1 MRCKLFYPLFAILLA
16 ALSIGAEKPYTLS
29 VATDRQDAL
38 YHVNEIVTFTVSL
51 SQGEE
56 MVTAGEVAYVLTNDG
71 EDEIRKGTLKLSS
84 DPAQLKG
91 TLDRPGFLRCAAAFI
106 LPDGKKVTA
115 LAGAGIDPLDIK
127 PSLPVPD
134 DFDTFWDG
142 KKAELATLPMNV
154 RLTPVDSGEED
165 VECFDLQ
172 LDCLGGAP
180 VSGYFARPKG
190 AAAKSLTALMTVH
203 GAGVRSA
210 VKRDDYAARGLLA
223 LDINAHGIPNGQS
236 EAYYEALADGRLKD
250 YRYQGRESRETYY
263 FLGMYLR
270 LVRAME
276 FLTAQPEWNGTELI
290 VCGSSQGG
298 GQAIVAAGLDTR
310 VTAFAANVPAMC
322 DHTGRVN
329 GWPRLVPRD
338 NAGMPD
344 PQIQEVARY
353 FDAMNFATRTKAEA
367 VVSAGFIDNTC
378 RPTSVYAAYNNL
390 RGKKRIINEPRMP
403 HTTWPSFTEAQET
416 LIEVHLHATKAPLK

>member
-1 MRCKLFYPLFAILLA
+1 MRHKLFYPLFVILLVVF
-16 ALSIGAEKPYTLS
+16 SIGAENPYTLS
-29 VATDRQDAL
+29 VTTDRQDAL
-38 YHVNEIVTFTVSL
+38 YHVNETVTFTVSL
-51 SQGEE
+51 QHGKEPVAE
-56 MVTAGEVAYVLTNDG
+56 GTVAYVLTNDG
-71 EDEIRKGTLKLSS
+71 EDEIGKGTLPLSAG
-84 DPAQLKG
+84 PVQVTG
-91 TLDRPGFLRCAAAFI
+91 TLDKPGFLRCEARFI
-106 LPDGKKVTA
+106 APDGKKVTA
-115 LAGAGIDPLDIK
+115 LAGAGIDPLHIA

-142 KKAELATLPMNV
+142 KKAALATLPMNA

-165 VECFDLQ
+165 VACFDLQ

-190 AAAKSLTALMTVH
+190 AAAKSLPALLTVH

-210 VKRDDYAARGLLA
+210 VKHDDYAARGLLA

-270 LVRAME
+270 LIRAME

-298 GQAIVAAGLDTR
+298 GQAIVAAGLDPR

-338 NAGMPD
+338 DTGKPD
-344 PQIQEVARY
+344 PQIVEVARY

-390 RGKKRIINEPRMP
+390 RGKKRIINEPRMT
-403 HTTWPSFTEAQET
+403 HTTWPSFTEAQEA
-416 LIEVHLHATKAPLK
+416 LIEAHLHATKAPLK